1 MKKVLVN
8 IINQSQTYP
17 IFIGSEILRK
27 IESLIPVEKYGK
39 IIVITDNVIEKVLF
53 KNKPELFSKET
64 HTIVLPFGER
74 AKNIETVE
82 EIWRELLELNC
93 DRSSLIVNIGG
104 GVISDVGGFAAST
117 FMRGIDFINAPTT
130 LLSQVD
136 ASVGGKTGVN
146 FEDIKNIVGTIQ
158 QPKAVVI
165 DVETLASL
173 PTHIMKEGFGEI
185 IKHGLIADKTYFE
198 KVTAKKPE
206 TFTKEELIEIITRSC
221 EIKADI
227 VEQDIN
233 ESGLRRLVNFGHT
246 IGHALEAASHET
258 NNPLLHGEAVSIG
271 MIAESYISLEKRL
284 ISKNDF
290 ETIIERISYSGL
302 PTKISGLNKDVVLE
316 KMHHD
321 KKQEKGEIQW
331 TLIK

>member
-17 IFIGSEILRK
+17 IFIGSGILRK

-173 PTHIMKEGFGEI
+173 PIRILKEGFGEI

-206 TFTKEELIEIITRSC
+206 AFTKE
-221 EIKADI
+221 
-227 VEQDIN
+227 
-233 ESGLRRLVNFGHT
+233 
-246 IGHALEAASHET
+246 
-258 NNPLLHGEAVSIG
+258 
-271 MIAESYISLEKRL
+271 
-284 ISKNDF
+284 
-290 ETIIERISYSGL
+290 
-302 PTKISGLNKDVVLE
+302 
-316 KMHHD
+316 
-321 KKQEKGEIQW
+321 
-331 TLIK
+331 